1 MKLIVNNNQYK
12 RLIRQQNKENN
23 FLNEWGVYIKDNII
37 KKIKDK
43 NLNENVI
50 SLNNLN
56 LKLSKH
62 KFFNS
67 LPMDNLILNIYNE
80 RLNETIIELD
90 NNTMYLDESN
100 KIKDVFIN
108 IIHNNSKNLN
118 ETINSSEIGIK
129 LMKIKEW
136 YETKNK

>member
-12 RLIRQQNKENN
+12 RLIHQQNKENN

-37 KKIKDK
+37 KKIEDK

-67 LPMDNLILNIYNE
+67 LPIDNLILNIYNE

>member
-1 MKLIVNNNQYK
+1 MTAIIMKFDFECEGGMKQCGK
-12 RLIRQQNKENN
+12 RFDLRVTIFS
-23 FLNEWGVYIKDNII
+23 FLSIC
-37 KKIKDK
+37 
-43 NLNENVI
+43 
-50 SLNNLN
+50 
-56 LKLSKH
+56 
-62 KFFNS
+62 FNT

-80 RLNETIIELD
+80 RLNKTIIELD
-90 NNTMYLDESN
+90 NNNMYLDESN